1 MTKGLINVDEFPAF
15 YQKSTRMK
23 AVLARLVSVKI
34 SRCSTYTLAV
44 LLLSNLSL
52 IIGYALWPEKYSLS
66 SSTVVARTSYGVV
79 QPKERKVL
87 SLSVRERNEVRI
99 KKSLVEDMK
108 QCSLAMG
115 MTREELNESMSNL
128 TTVAAK
134 VKKLLNALQS
144 IIPEEYS
151 KEIKNPCWTS
161 NLTASSRLR
170 MAPTQGLQG
179 GAMTLLKF
187 TKGLW
192 KIIGGSSQQMS
203 RGNSQLYCLPYFF
216 IAGYPKSGTTTLHE
230 ALQEHPRIV
239 SPTTKEPHWW
249 TRVNLEDMNADYLK
263 LIIMEYI
270 FYFSGVAKKLSQ
282 YPSEDVITYDASQ
295 CTLWDSNFFMNKED
309 YCATPA
315 LISRILPNA
324 KFIILMRNPITREH
338 SNFFYA
344 CGSTPILWPKHIQN
358 DPAGQF
364 HKAVEADTTLFS
376 ECLRGNGSLPKC
388 MRQIRMVKSGCGT
401 GHIGQRFPIGLYYV
415 HIHKWLQFYP
425 KENFLFLRTEDM
437 CSEPLQMMTKI
448 TNFLGVEAV
457 SKEQASKWLCHEA
470 NAQLNIYA
478 TDPENFKMR
487 PETKK
492 LLEEFYKP
500 FNLKV
505 AELTGS
511 RRFLWQ

>member
-1 MTKGLINVDEFPAF
+1 MQYYKHRQSVLDHSIRKV
-15 YQKSTRMK
+15 MK
-23 AVLARLVSVKI
+23 EILARLVSVKT
-34 SRCSTYTLAV
+34 STCRILLTV

-66 SSTVVARTSYGVV
+66 SSTVVASWTSYGVV

-87 SLSVRERNEVRI
+87 SLSVQERNKMRT

-134 VKKLLNALQS
+134 VRKLLNALQS

-170 MAPTQGLQG
+170 MALTFGLQG
-179 GAMTLLKF
+179 GAKMLMKF
-187 TKGLW
+187 TKGLLQMS
-192 KIIGGSSQQMS
+192 GGS
-203 RGNSQLYCLPYFF
+203 SQLYCLPYFF

-249 TRVNLEDMNADYLK
+249 TRVKLEDMNADYLK

-295 CTLWDSNFFMNKED
+295 STLWDSNFFMNKED
-309 YCATPA
+309 YCAMPA

-324 KFIILMRNPITREH
+324 KFIILMRNPITREY

-344 CGSTPILWPKHIQN
+344 CGSIPRLWPKNVQN

-364 HKAVEADTTLFS
+364 HKAVKADTTLFS
-376 ECLRGNGSLPKC
+376 ECLRGNGSLHKC
-388 MRQIRMVKSGCGT
+388 MRQIQMVKNGCGT
-401 GHIGQRFPIGLYYV
+401 GHIGKRIPIGLYYI

-457 SKEQASKWLCHEA
+457 SKEQASKLLCHKA
-470 NAQLNIYA
+470 NAQSVYA

-492 LLEEFYKP
+492 LLEDFYKP
-500 FNLKV
+500 FNFKL